1 MFPFRLLKKTPKPW
15 VNIYST
21 PWLISAI
28 FLVGINL
35 RPALTSLGPVLPEVR
50 SEMGL
55 GAWGASLLTT
65 LPVLCLGLLALPASR
80 WGQRWG
86 VERLLVAALLLLTA
100 GTALRG
106 MGGLYG
112 LFAGTLMAGCAIG
125 IAGSLLP
132 GIVKRDFPRHVGLMT
147 GLYTMALCLG
157 GALAAG
163 LTVPLTQ
170 WLGQSWEGALS
181 AWGLPALAT
190 ALLWF
195 PLSRGNGKQRTGAAQ
210 HRRLWRHPLA
220 WQVTLYMG
228 LQSSVAYMIF
238 GWLPTILQSRGVP
251 PLHAGFLLS
260 ASIMIQTLTALT
272 GPSLAIRG
280 RDQRAAIMVMIAL
293 TAMGLAGVLYGSM
306 VWVWL
311 WITLLGLGMG
321 GAFSIA
327 LVLIVL
333 RAPNA
338 EIAGNLSGMVQGIG
352 YVLAALGPLILGL
365 IPEYFGSWQWA
376 GVPFGVA
383 LMGAAWAALGAGRNR
398 HIHLDGPPASNS

>member
-1 MFPFRLLKKTPKPW
+1 MFPFRSLKKTPKPW
-15 VNIYST
+15 VNTYSA

-50 SEMGL
+50 SETGL
-55 GAWGASLLTT
+55 NAWGASLLTT
-65 LPVLCLGLLALPASR
+65 LPVLCLGLLAPPASR
-80 WGQRWG
+80 WGQHWG
-86 VERLLVAALLLLTA
+86 VERLLVGALLLLA
-100 GTALRG
+100 VGTALRG

-112 LFAGTLMAGCAIG
+112 LFVGTLMAGCAIG
-125 IAGSLLP
+125 IAGTLLP
-132 GIVKRDFPRHVGLMT
+132 GIVKRDFPRHAGPMT

-163 LTVPLTQ
+163 LTVPLAQ
-170 WLGQSWEGALS
+170 GSGQSWERALS
-181 AWGLPALAT
+181 AWGLPALAA
-190 ALLWF
+190 ALLWL
-195 PLSRGNGKQRTGAAQ
+195 PLSRRTDRQQTGTAR
-210 HRRLWRHPLA
+210 HRGLWRHPLA

-238 GWLPTILQSRGVP
+238 GWLPTILQSRGIP

-260 ASIMIQTLTALT
+260 ASVMIQTLTALA

-280 RDQRAAIMVMIAL
+280 RDQRATIMIMLAL
-293 TAMGLAGVLYGSM
+293 TTMGLAGVLYGSM
-306 VWVWL
+306 MWAWL

-338 EIAGNLSGMVQGIG
+338 EVAGDLSGMVQGIG

-365 IPEYFGSWQWA
+365 IPAYFGSWQWA
-376 GVPFGVA
+376 GVPFGAA

-398 HIHLDGPPASNS
+398 HIHLDGPPATNS

>member
-1 MFPFRLLKKTPKPW
+1 MFPFRLLKKTPKTW
-15 VNIYST
+15 INVYSI

-50 SEMGL
+50 SETGL

-65 LPVLCLGLLALPASR
+65 LPVLCLGLLAPPAAR
-80 WGQRWG
+80 WGRRWG
-86 VERLLVAALLLLTA
+86 VERLLAGTLLLLAA
-100 GTALRG
+100 GTGLRG

-132 GIVKRDFPRHVGLMT
+132 GIVKRDFPRHAGPIT

-163 LTVPLTQ
+163 LTVPLAQ
-170 WLGQSWEGALS
+170 WSGQSWEGALS
-181 AWGLPALAT
+181 AWGLPALAA

-195 PLSRGNGKQRTGAAQ
+195 PLARGNSKQRTDTAQ
-210 HRRLWRHPLA
+210 HRGLWRHPLA

-228 LQSSVAYMIF
+228 LQSSTAYMTF
-238 GWLPTILQSRGVP
+238 SWLPTILQSRGIP
-251 PLHAGFLLS
+251 PLQAGFLLS
-260 ASIMIQTLTALT
+260 ASIMVQTLTALI
-272 GPSLAIRG
+272 GPSLATWG
-280 RDQRAAIMVMIAL
+280 RDQRAAIMVMLAL
-293 TAMGLAGVLYGSM
+293 TATGLAGVLYGSIL
-306 VWVWL
+306 WAWF
-311 WITLLGLGMG
+311 WITLIGLGMG

-338 EIAGNLSGMVQGIG
+338 EIAGDLSGMVQGIG

-365 IPEYFGSWQWA
+365 IPEYLGSWQWA
-376 GVPFGVA
+376 GVPFGAA
-383 LMGAAWAALGAGRNR
+383 LMGAAWAALGAGRDR
-398 HIHLDGPPASNS
+398 HIHL